1 MKNKRYYLTVIL
13 GLASL
18 FMAAQTTNE
27 SLVVSVGGGPSAGG
41 LYTNFAV
48 AGEPFVASPVS
59 GSVYSTD
66 IGFIYRL
73 GDIQAT
79 ILNLTLYLEGLYSG
93 GGIMNKARNAAGYQ
107 FAGSIADQITLELHN
122 AGNYAIT
129 AYSAP
134 NINLNTD
141 GTVSHT
147 VPANVAGSYYVAVK
161 HRNSLET
168 VSAAP
173 VAITGGTVNYDFS
186 DMAARAYGS
195 NLKLLE
201 PGVFGVFAG
210 DVNNDGVV
218 NATDLVLINT
228 DAAAFT
234 RGYLGPD
241 VNGDGIVDA
250 LDFILTDNN
259 AALFVQRII
268 P

>member
-1 MKNKRYYLTVIL
+1 MKNKRIFLAVIL
-13 GLASL
+13 GFALQSL
-18 FMAAQTTNE
+18 IAQTTNE
-27 SLVVSVGGGPSAGG
+27 SLVVSVGGGPSSGG
-41 LYTNFAV
+41 VYTNFSV

-59 GSVYSTD
+59 GAAYSTD

-93 GGIMNKARNAAGYQ
+93 AGFMNKARNAAGFQ

-129 AYSAP
+129 AYAAP

-147 VPANVAGSYYVAVK
+147 VPANVSGSYYVAVK
-161 HRNSLET
+161 HRNSVET

-173 VAITGGTVNYDFS
+173 LSIAGGTVNYDFS

-201 PGVFGVFAG
+201 PGIYGVFAG

-218 NATDLVLINT
+218 NLTDLMLINT
-228 DAAAFT
+228 DAATFA
-234 RGYLGPD
+234 RGYMNPD

-259 AALFVQRII
+259 SAQFVQRII